1 MFSVQLSSVL
11 QQTKKTCTVSTVLP
25 SIFFSTTYSIPIR
38 VHLHV
43 KLHVYVCILFFQSI
57 SCMYVYKPLCF
68 MKYEMKIYIKKSLL
82 RPSFFKIGR

>member
-43 KLHVYVCILFFQSI
+43 KLHVCMCVYFSFKVYHVCMCTNL
-57 SCMYVYKPLCF
+57 YAL
-68 MKYEMKIYIKKSLL
+68 
-82 RPSFFKIGR
+82 